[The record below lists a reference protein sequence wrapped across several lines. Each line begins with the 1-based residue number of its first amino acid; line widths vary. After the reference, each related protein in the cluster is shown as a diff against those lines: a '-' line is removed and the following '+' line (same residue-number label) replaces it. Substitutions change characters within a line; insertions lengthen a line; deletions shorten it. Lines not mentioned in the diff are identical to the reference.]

1 MKGWLISVAAGLLAV
16 GLLLAM
22 VGMVA
27 ADGETPL
34 LVEYPVPGNP
44 QHVVVQS
51 PGRVWFTLPDQNAV
65 GLLVVTS
72 TTEYQVITYTT
83 TVTEPYAIDYASG
96 AVWFTGRAANKIGRL
111 DPTTGLIAE
120 FPITTTEGVTLG
132 LAGLDAVAGSPVR
145 VWFTEAEGNALGQ
158 LVVTDTTTYEV
169 YEYPL
174 PTAWGNG
181 QPQDVVVKSQDSIWF
196 TVPGANSIANF
207 RPSYWSWN
215 PDNAFE
221 RRNAGTG
228 RQPWAIAVDSGGYLW
243 FTEPVSNQIGKFFPQ
258 TVATFGWYSL
268 LTAVSEPYDLVV
280 AQGWIWFTEHAA
292 DRVGYIIPTTGAVR
306 EFGLPGGGP
315 LGLGVDANGSVWI
328 AEGSKGAIAQ
338 WRSPYF
344 RAVYLPLVVRVQG

>member
-16 GLLLAM
+16 GLFLTMAG
-22 VGMVA
+22 VVV

-132 LAGLDAVAGSPVR
+132 VAGLDAVAGSPVR

-158 LVVTDTTTYEV
+158 LVVTDTTTYQV

-174 PTAWGNG
+174 PTAWGDG
-181 QPQDVVVKSQDSIWF
+181 QPQDIFFKAQNNIWF
-196 TVPGANSIANF
+196 TAPGANAIGNF
-207 RPSYWSWN
+207 ISSTGN
-215 PDNAFE
+215 FVQ
-221 RRNAGTG
+221 RNAGTG
-228 RQPWAIAVDSGGYLW
+228 SQPWSIVMDSGGYPW
-243 FTEPVSNQIGKFFPQ
+243 FTEIAGSQIGKFFPQ
-258 TVATFGWYSL
+258 TIAIFDWYALPHTS
-268 LTAVSEPYDLVV
+268 SEPYDIAVG
-280 AQGWIWFTEHAA
+280 QGYIWFTERAGN
-292 DRVGYIIPTTGAVR
+292 RVGQLSPSTRAIY
-306 EFGLPGGGP
+306 EFSLPEAGP
-315 LGLGVDANGSVWI
+315 LGLAIDTNGVVWI
-328 AEGSKGAIAQ
+328 AEGSQSAIAVWQ
-338 WRSPYF
+338 PPYF
-344 RAVYLPLVVRVQG
+344 RAVYLPLVIKAQE